1 MKNEIRIVFFLLL
14 LLCLVNQGAK
24 SQTLLD
30 DKSLDACRVLAITNV
45 DLTKDLRERYEG
57 KNIATSVI
65 VGYSLNDEEVK
76 FYWLDDRYDFDLYS
90 IQKGDS
96 ITLHY
101 PHATQEDERKAIA
114 ITNHCFQERV
124 RKNDSIYIDIDF
136 FDIEKRLDFPPS
148 LDDGLFL
155 KWEIAKQRF
164 MRHIIKNEQ
173 GLHSLDVENEEELRL
188 SKRTFGQLYCM
199 YILVHNA
206 IIIENQLT
214 KRE

>member
-1 MKNEIRIVFFLLL
+1 MKNKIRIVLFL

-24 SQTLLD
+24 SQALLD
-30 DKSLDACRVLAITNV
+30 DKSLDACHVLAIANV
-45 DLTKDLRERYEG
+45 DFATDLRERYEA
-57 KNIATSVI
+57 KDIATSVI
-65 VGYSLNDEEVK
+65 VGYSLNDDEVK
-76 FYWLDDRYDFDLYS
+76 LYWLDDRYDFDLYS

-101 PHATQEDERKAIA
+101 SHAPQEDERKAIA
-114 ITNHCFQERV
+114 ITNHSFQERI
-124 RKNDSIYIDIDF
+124 RKNDSIYIDVDF

-206 IIIENQLT
+206 IKIENQLT

>member
-1 MKNEIRIVFFLLL
+1 MKNKIRIVFFLLL
-14 LLCLVNQGAK
+14 CLVNQGTK
-24 SQTLLD
+24 SQALLD
-30 DKSLDACRVLAITNV
+30 DKSLDACRVLAIANV

-65 VGYSLNDEEVK
+65 VGYSLRDDEVK

-101 PHATQEDERKAIA
+101 PHAPQEDERKAIA
-114 ITNHCFQERV
+114 MTNHSFQERV
-124 RKNDSIYIDIDF
+124 RKDDSFYVDVDF
-136 FDIEKRLDFPPS
+136 FDIEKRLDLPPS

-164 MRHIIKNEQ
+164 MKHLIKDSQ
-173 GLHSLDVENEEELRL
+173 GFHRLNVEDEEELRL

-199 YILVHNA
+199 YILVHNE
-206 IIIENQLT
+206 IIRNE
-214 KRE
+214 K